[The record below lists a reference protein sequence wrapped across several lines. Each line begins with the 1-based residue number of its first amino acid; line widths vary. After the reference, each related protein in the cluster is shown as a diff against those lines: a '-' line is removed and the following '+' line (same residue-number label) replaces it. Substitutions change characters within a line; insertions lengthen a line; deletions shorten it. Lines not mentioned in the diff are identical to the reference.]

1 MGTVSMPQYGDRNN
15 SLDTSFTT
23 RHNIYQVEFQ
33 KYFLVKNI
41 KVLLE
46 KQVRETSVPNKIPKP
61 PRAPPTPEPKHRPDA
76 LPQRPR
82 ILEPKT
88 FQPFKPLEQQ
98 P

>member
-46 KQVRETSVPNKIPKP
+46 KQVEKHQTLNPKP
-61 PRAPPTPEPKHRPDA
+61 
-76 LPQRPR
+76 
-82 ILEPKT
+82 
-88 FQPFKPLEQQ
+88 
-98 P
+98 